1 MQSIKLL
8 RSIRTT
14 YMERLKI
21 KNFGP
26 ITDLDIDLKKINVFI
41 GEQGVGKSTIAKL
54 ISCLRDIF
62 LCAIILEDGNTEKA
76 LTTFKTFGIHEYF
89 RPDSYIEYH
98 SLENYVIRYSDSEFS
113 ITHSSLSSSEF
124 KDVAIKACVLT
135 IQKTLKVLGYTTE
148 QPLKDAIDKYSDL
161 IATNLRTSLYC
172 PAERGIVSA
181 LSPALANIML
191 NRIPLP
197 DCLLEYMSIFEKARK
212 HYGNY
217 SIPFL
222 NLEYSYSDGEDKVI
236 MQGQEKPLALKYCS
250 SGIQAVL
257 PMLMSIDYC
266 LTQRFFSSYTIEE
279 LELNLFPTNQREL
292 LNYLIS
298 KTNIK
303 DDDGINNLVL
313 TTHSPYLLAI
323 MNVAILA
330 GKIIDKFPEAKS
342 AVNNIIPESA
352 YIKPEDIA
360 VFSLQRPKDENSP
373 YCSSVIDNETGMIQ
387 GNFLDSV
394 SSFISS
400 DFSRLHQLYLSELRK
415 NK

>member
-1 MQSIKLL
+1 
-8 RSIRTT
+8 
-14 YMERLKI
+14 MERLKI

-41 GEQGVGKSTIAKL
+41 GEQGVGKGTIAKL

-62 LCAIILEDGNTEKA
+62 LCTIILEDGNTEKA
-76 LTTFKTFGIHEYF
+76 LTTFKTFGIHEYL

-98 SLENYVIRYSDSEFS
+98 SLENYAIRYSDSEFS
-113 ITHSSLSSSEF
+113 IAHSSLSSSEF
-124 KDVAIKACVLT
+124 KDVVINACALT
-135 IQKTLKVLGYTTE
+135 IQKALKVLGHTEE
-148 QPLKDAIDKYSDL
+148 QPLEDENVLDKYFDL
-161 IATNLRTSLYC
+161 FISPKLRTSLYC

-181 LSPALANIML
+181 LSPALVNIM
-191 NRIPLP
+191 RWPIHMPGY
-197 DCLLEYMSIFEKARK
+197 LLEYMGIFEKARN

-217 SIPFL
+217 CIPFL

-360 VFSLQRPKDENSP
+360 VFSLQRPKDNSTP

-394 SSFISS
+394 SNFISS

>member
-1 MQSIKLL
+1 
-8 RSIRTT
+8 
-14 YMERLKI
+14 MERLKI

-62 LCAIILEDGNTEKA
+62 LCAIILEDGNTEKI
-76 LTTFKTFGIHEYF
+76 LTIFKRFGIHEYF
-89 RPDSYIEYH
+89 KPDSYIEYH
-98 SLENYVIRYSDSEFS
+98 SAEDYVIEYSGSEFT
-113 ITHSSLSSSEF
+113 IKHTSLSNSEF
-124 KDVAIKACVLT
+124 KNIVVKVCAST
-135 IQKTLKVLGYTTE
+135 IQETLKIFGYTKE
-148 QPLKDAIDKYSDL
+148 QPLEEAIDKYSDL

-197 DCLLEYMSIFEKARK
+197 DCLLEYMGIFEKARN

-217 SIPFL
+217 NIPFL

-236 MQGQEKPLALKYCS
+236 MQGQEKPLSLKYCS

-266 LTQRFFSSYTIEE
+266 LTQQFFSSYTIEE

-298 KTNIK
+298 KTNI
-303 DDDGINNLVL
+303 DGEEGINNLVL

-342 AVNNIIPESA
+342 AVNKIIPESA

-360 VFSLQRPKDENSP
+360 VFSLQKPKDDSSP
-373 YCSSVIDNETGMIQ
+373 YCSSVINSDTSMIQ
-387 GNFLDSV
+387 GNFLDSA
-394 SSFISS
+394 SNFISS
-400 DFSRLHQLYLSELRK
+400 DFSRLHQLYLSEIRK